1 MASNSQSLGR
11 PDPIL
16 LDGIGFGQPPE
27 AFISERLPCIVDA
40 SGGKY
45 AGNIVSHPL
54 AMLLGDKALVTGQ
67 RLKRASGS
75 RYAEPFTG
83 YDLIE
88 TSYQSVERAGVV
100 VIEDQDI
107 ERAGALADRKR
118 AQVLAPVW
126 ATMRLQAE
134 YETVAKVFDTAT
146 YATAALA
153 ALGYGSTQVAWTA
166 ANSLPI
172 NDGRAVQETIRA
184 ATGVR
189 ASYGV
194 ISHDVAEYLSK
205 HPQILGMRVVG
216 DIADGPTSQLLP
228 RQVLDYAELTAI
240 LARAWGLP
248 DGVFVA
254 DAVYNNAMPGQSVS
268 LAELSTG
275 KVAFH
280 TAQGARSAIQ
290 TSAMDIELGAGPCSL
305 VIAREKRFQ
314 LLTDR
319 VTNPHGE
326 QHTIKHSFGLATP
339 SNMTSAAFVLTA
351 CLG

>member
-1 MASNSQSLGR
+1 MASNFQSLGR

-16 LDGIGFGQPPE
+16 LDGIGFGQPAE

-40 SGGKY
+40 AGGRYSGK
-45 AGNIVSHPL
+45 IVSHPL
-54 AMLLGDKALVTGQ
+54 AMLLGDNALVTGS
-67 RLKRASGS
+67 RLKRAPGS

-83 YDLIE
+83 YDLVE
-88 TSYQSVERAGVV
+88 TTYQAVERAGT
-100 VIEDQDI
+100 VIIDDQDI
-107 ERAGALADRKR
+107 ERAGPLADRKR
-118 AQVLAPVW
+118 AQVLSPVW

-134 YETVAKVFDTAT
+134 YEVVSKVFDTAT

-153 ALGYGSTQVAWTA
+153 ALGYGSSQVAWTA
-166 ANSLPI
+166 ANSLPL
-172 NDGRAVQETIRA
+172 NDGRSVQETIRA

-189 ASYGV
+189 ASYAV
-194 ISHDVAEYLSK
+194 ISHDVAEELSK

-216 DIADGPTSQLLP
+216 DIADGPTSQILP
-228 RQVLDYAELTAI
+228 RQILDYAELTAI

-254 DAVYNNAMPGQSVS
+254 DALYNNAMPGQSVS
-268 LAELSTG
+268 LAELSSG

-280 TAQGARSAIQ
+280 TAQGARSALQ
-290 TSAMDIELGAGPCSL
+290 SSAMDLELGAGPCSL
-305 VIAREKRFQ
+305 VIAREKQFQ
-314 LLTDR
+314 LITDR
-319 VTNPHGE
+319 STNPHGE

-351 CLG
+351 CRG

>member
-1 MASNSQSLGR
+1 MASNFQSLGR

-16 LDGIGFGQPPE
+16 LDGIGFGQPAE

-189 ASYGV
+189 ASYAV

-339 SNMTSAAFVLTA
+339 SNMTSAAFVLTG

>member
-1 MASNSQSLGR
+1 MASNFQSLGR

-40 SGGKY
+40 SGGAY

-67 RLKRASGS
+67 RLKRAPGS

-88 TSYQSVERAGVV
+88 TAYQCVERAAQV
-100 VIEDQDI
+100 VIDDQDL
-107 ERAGALADRKR
+107 ERAGALVDRKR
-118 AQVLAPVW
+118 AQLLAPVW

-134 YETVAKVFDTAT
+134 YEVVAKIFDTGT

-153 ALGYGSTQVAWTA
+153 ALGYGSTQVSWTA
-166 ANSLPI
+166 DNSLPI
-172 NDGRAVQETIRA
+172 NDGRSVQETIRA

-189 ASYGV
+189 ASYAV
-194 ISHDVAEYLSK
+194 ISHDVAERLAK

-216 DIADGPTSQLLP
+216 DIADGPTSQILP
-228 RQVLDYAELTAI
+228 RQVLDYAELTAL

-254 DAVYNNAMPGQSVS
+254 DALYNNAMPGQTAS

-280 TAQGARSAIQ
+280 TAQGVRSAFQ
-290 TSAMDIELGAGPCSL
+290 NSAMDVELGAGPCSL
-305 VIAREKRFQ
+305 VIARESQFR
-314 LLTDR
+314 LISDR
-319 VTNPHGE
+319 VVNPHGE
-326 QHTIKHSFGLATP
+326 QHVLKHSFGLATP

-351 CLG
+351 CV

>member
-1 MASNSQSLGR
+1 MASNFQSLGR

-67 RLKRASGS
+67 RLKRAPGS

-88 TSYQSVERAGVV
+88 TAYQSVERAGVV

-339 SNMTSAAFVLTA
+339 SNMTSAAFVLTG

>member
-1 MASNSQSLGR
+1 MASNFQSLGR

-67 RLKRASGS
+67 RLKRAPGS

-88 TSYQSVERAGVV
+88 TAYQCVERSGVV